1 MKLRSSLLKRT
12 LVPLLAAA
20 AAIPF
25 CAPAHAAT
33 ATLSYHD
40 RQGSVIYESVDC
52 TIEDA
57 GSTWAKAEF
66 HAQEL
71 SPTVASNFSTDYNLH
86 DSGPGDYDDGGAV
99 PDPSFGAGA
108 YNLWVI
114 CSGYGYNYSPWSVS
128 TGGGT
133 IYNL

>member
-1 MKLRSSLLKRT
+1 MKLRSSMLKRT
-12 LVPLLAAA
+12 LVPLLATV

-25 CAPAHAAT
+25 CAPAQAAI
-33 ATLSYHD
+33 ATLTDEARS
-40 RQGSVIYESVDC
+40 GSSIYEAVHC

-57 GSTWAKAEF
+57 SSTWTEADF

-71 SPTVASNFSTDYNLH
+71 SPTVTSNVTVDNNLH
-86 DSGPGDYDDGGAV
+86 DSGPGDYTDLANINGF
-99 PDPSFGAGA
+99 FGTGS
-108 YNLWVI
+108 YNLWVV
-114 CSGYGYNYSPWSVS
+114 CSGYGDNYSTWNAS

>member
-1 MKLRSSLLKRT
+1 MSSRSSLLKRT

-33 ATLSYHD
+33 ATLTYNARS
-40 RQGSVIYESVDC
+40 GSNIYEAVDC
-52 TIEDA
+52 TVET
-57 GSTWAKAEF
+57 GSTWTEADF

-71 SPTVASNFSTDYNLH
+71 SPTVASKVTVDNQLH
-86 DSGPGDYDDGGAV
+86 DSGPGDYNDGANV
-99 PDPSFGAGA
+99 YNQSFGAGS

-114 CSGYGYNYSPWSVS
+114 CSGYGSNYSTWNAS
-128 TGGGT
+128 TGGWN